1 MPRYCAFKRI
11 AAICFAGL
19 AWLTAIVS
27 YQHAHRL
34 KPAPIEIQESGR
46 VIIEQGLATLD
57 TSPFAHTK
65 RGMLIATE
73 IQRLLEGDHI
83 VFASMQAT
91 RGLTWDP
98 LLGRQTIYIK
108 VIPLANGNFLH
119 QRPEDLMEALAHE
132 AAHCIKQTLGRIS
145 LEEECDCFAAGVEV
159 AHIIAGER
167 PPELLR
173 VDGHPIATFVLNS
186 YPKAKRSPRY
196 RPVGQSRSWLSS
208 RTGPLVSNRA
218 NEH

>member
-1 MPRYCAFKRI
+1 MPRSCAFRRI
-11 AAICFAGL
+11 ASICFAGL

-34 KPAPIEIQESGR
+34 KPAPDDIQISGR
-46 VIIEQGLATLD
+46 VIIEQGLATLG

-65 RGMLIATE
+65 RGMLITTE

-83 VFASMQAT
+83 VFAAMQAT

-98 LLGRQTIYIK
+98 MLGRQTIYIK
-108 VIPLANGNFLH
+108 VIPLANGNVLH
-119 QRPEDLMEALAHE
+119 QRLEGLMEALVHE
-132 AAHCIKQTLGRIS
+132 AVHCIKHTWGRIS
-145 LEEECDCFAAGVEV
+145 IEEECDCFAAGVEV

-173 VDGHPIATFVLNS
+173 VDGYPIATFVLKS

-196 RPVGQSRSWLSS
+196 KPVGESRSWLST
-208 RTGPLVSNRA
+208 RTGPLIA
-218 NEH
+218 N